1 MQTLI
6 KEHSEYVFYVNSAMD
21 YEGALAFARS
31 TNYCLLVFV
40 MKYFRW
46 YLKSKLP
53 GLTTGLSFQ
62 SSISSGTGLDSS
74 SQDRFW
80 HHLPCYGDNCICHN
94 WLASHDI
101 HGIHGWYFYFFAGCL
116 FGGWPCAGQGCK
128 GTGMHYI
135 TATVFNKT
143 PNLYLISFGTAS
155 PTFCSVCASVKVHI
169 NWVPVS
175 THRQAISI

>member
-31 TNYCLLVFV
+31 TNHCSLVFV
-40 MKYFRW
+40 TKYFRW
-46 YLKSKLP
+46 YLKSKLS
-53 GLTTGLSFQ
+53 GLTTELWFQ

-80 HHLPCYGDNCICHN
+80 PQPPCYGDNCICHS
-94 WLASHDI
+94 WLVSHDI
-101 HGIHGWYFYFFAGCL
+101 HGIHHGWKFYVFAGCL
-116 FGGWPCAGQGCK
+116 FGGWQGSGQGCK

-143 PNLYLISFGTAS
+143 PNLLPIYFGTAS
-155 PTFCSVCASVKVHI
+155 STFCNVFINSVKVRSH
-169 NWVPVS
+169 
-175 THRQAISI
+175 

>member
-31 TNYCLLVFV
+31 TNNCLVVFV
-40 MKYFRW
+40 TKYFRW
-46 YLKSKLP
+46 YLKSILP
-53 GLTTGLSFQ
+53 GLTTELWFQ
-62 SSISSGTGLDSS
+62 SSTSSGTGLDSS

-80 HHLPCYGDNCICHN
+80 PHFPCYGNNCIGHS
-94 WLASHDI
+94 WLVSHYI
-101 HGIHGWYFYFFAGCL
+101 HCIHGWYFYVFAGCL
-116 FGGWPCAGQGCK
+116 FGGWQGSGQSCK

-143 PNLYLISFGTAS
+143 PNLLPISLGTATS
-155 PTFCSVCASVKVHI
+155 IFCNVCASVKVHI
-169 NWVPVS
+169 HWVPV
-175 THRQAISI
+175 TIH

>member
-1 MQTLI
+1 MIIHAIARLLIWHSFWIRRSCRRCSRNTRNTSSTSTLPWTTRVLSRLHGLPTI
-6 KEHSEYVFYVNSAMD
+6 ACWCLSWNISGD
-21 YEGALAFARS
+21 IS
-31 TNYCLLVFV
+31 T
-40 MKYFRW
+40 
-46 YLKSKLP
+46 KLS

-80 HHLPCYGDNCICHN
+80 PHLPCYGDNCICHN

-143 PNLYLISFGTAS
+143 PNLLPMYIFWNGIFYIL
-155 PTFCSVCASVKVHI
+155 
-169 NWVPVS
+169 
-175 THRQAISI
+175 